1 MISEYMREL
10 ARVQQ
15 VIEEMQK
22 LEKQLKEVIVN
33 FMSSTI
39 RLECNKCK
47 TAIWLELRPESK
59 QQKP

>member
-22 LEKQLKEVIVN
+22 LEEQLKDVIKEKIDN
-33 FMSSTI
+33 
-39 RLECNKCK
+39 N
-47 TAIWLELRPESK
+47 
-59 QQKP
+59 

>member
-22 LEKQLKEVIVN
+22 LEKQLKDFIEEK
-33 FMSSTI
+33 
-39 RLECNKCK
+39 LD
-47 TAIWLELRPESK
+47 
-59 QQKP
+59 